1 MKLIKKYK
9 FLIILI
15 LVCTSIFFIYRKNDK
30 NNINYTS
37 LGDALA
43 IGVDSFGRIDYGYSD
58 YVKNFLKEQNKLNQY
73 IKSFSNKNMSIEKL
87 YEYILINKKIKLKN
101 REYNIRKTLRET
113 EILTISIGL
122 NDLIYNLNITNVKT
136 EYKLDCIISNITD
149 DFNMLIKEI
158 MY

>member
-73 IKSFSNKNMSIEKL
+73 IK
-87 YEYILINKKIKLKN
+87 
-101 REYNIRKTLRET
+101 
-113 EILTISIGL
+113 
-122 NDLIYNLNITNVKT
+122 
-136 EYKLDCIISNITD
+136 
-149 DFNMLIKEI
+149 
-158 MY
+158 